1 MMKMVTL
8 GDRLSLD
15 DKTLSRDITCLLE
28 VADAELFPENTT
40 KKLIN
45 ILRRNGYDCI
55 EDIVNASE
63 KEIRLLKY
71 IGLQTFNTLKTLL
84 MELSESE
91 RSKNSERNITHSS
104 KVTKGLSTN
113 SKYSLSWN
121 DRY

>member
-28 VADAELFPENTT
+28 VADAELFPENTI

-71 IGLQTFNTLKTLL
+71 IGLQTFNTLNTLL
-84 MELSESE
+84 MELSESKDP
-91 RSKNSERNITHSS
+91 RIR
-104 KVTKGLSTN
+104 KGI
-113 SKYSLSWN
+113 
-121 DRY
+121 

>member
-1 MMKMVTL
+1 VKKMVTL

-15 DKTLSRDITCLLE
+15 DKTLSRDISCLLE
-28 VADAELFPENTT
+28 VADAELYPENTI

-45 ILRRNGYDCI
+45 ILRRNGYDSI

-91 RSKNSERNITHSS
+91 RSKDSERNIKNTPKATKAFSS
-104 KVTKGLSTN
+104 N